1 MLAELSFRGGGGEG
15 GGWGLGDDS
24 MRFWDFSDVTSFPGI
39 LSLFIFFF
47 SCVGTK
53 VPPAAKMPWGYL
65 SVKVL

>member
-47 SCVGTK
+47 LVWAQR
-53 VPPAAKMPWGYL
+53 PPQRRKCRGVIFL
-65 SVKVL
+65 